1 MYLPKFPIDRSTRIV
16 TAGSCFAQHIAVRL
30 RQRGYTVLDG
40 EPPPPGL
47 PNEIARDYGYHL
59 YSARY
64 GNIYTARQLLQ
75 LVLEVEGRFTPGEIV
90 WEQSGRYF
98 DALRPAVEP
107 DGLDSPQ
114 EVLAH
119 RKDHLKRVD
128 SVLRQADLMVFTF
141 GLTEAWL
148 HCESGTVFPTAP
160 ETIAGQFDPQKYEF
174 RNFGF
179 NDVVGDFTRVREVL
193 KSQNPG
199 LRFLLTV
206 SPVPLTAT
214 ASNDHVL
221 VATIASK
228 SILRAAAGQLRDT
241 FEDVDYFPSY
251 EIIATP
257 FLGRFFEP
265 DLRSVSDEG
274 VETVMRVFFASHGEG
289 EMAAPAEETRVIA
302 DELTTGIED
311 RVVCEEVML
320 ETFGA

>member
-1 MYLPKFPIDRSTRIV
+1 
-16 TAGSCFAQHIAVRL
+16 
-30 RQRGYTVLDG
+30 
-40 EPPPPGL
+40 
-47 PNEIARDYGYHL
+47 
-59 YSARY
+59 
-64 GNIYTARQLLQ
+64 LQ
-75 LVLEVEGRFTPGEIV
+75 LVLETQGRFAPGEIV
-90 WEQSGRYF
+90 WEQGGRYF

-107 DGLDSPQ
+107 AGLDSPE

-119 RKDHLKRVD
+119 RRDHLARVGR
-128 SVLRQADLMVFTF
+128 VLRQADLLVFTF

-148 HCESGTVFPTAP
+148 HRESGTVFPTAP
-160 ETIAGQFDPQKYEF
+160 ETIAGQFDPAKYEF

-179 NDVVGDFTRVREVL
+179 HDVVGDFTQVREVL
-193 KSQNPG
+193 KSQNPK

-214 ASNDHVL
+214 ASSDHVL

-228 SILRAAAGQLRDT
+228 SILRAAAGLLRDT

-257 FLGRFFEP
+257 FLGRFY
-265 DLRSVSDEG
+265 DSNLRSVSSEG

-289 EMAAPAEETRVIA
+289 EVAVPSEDAPAVPS
-302 DELTTGIED
+302 ELSTGIED